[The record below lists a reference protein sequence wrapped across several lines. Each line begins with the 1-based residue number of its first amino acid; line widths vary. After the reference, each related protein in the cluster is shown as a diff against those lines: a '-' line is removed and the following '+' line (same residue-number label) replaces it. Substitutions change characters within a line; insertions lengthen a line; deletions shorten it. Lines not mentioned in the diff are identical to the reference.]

1 MLRKILQPKAIGST
15 VAAASIWS
23 AGRGRGDAKMRKPRP
38 IPLAF
43 VFLFTTVAA
52 LLVACGGET
61 GPAVSAPTPTNTPVP
76 APAATQ
82 PPTPSPTATPEPTA
96 TSAPAHTATPA
107 PTSTPAPT
115 PAPAPTPTPAPTPV
129 ILTIYD
135 EFGFTLKLDRGAG
148 VNASGW
154 TAAEPS
160 NEQGLISFEFSG
172 INAILTWNPAGN
184 STALSL
190 VNNIYQILQDQ
201 SPDLTFDTLSE
212 GDVTVS
218 DQGGFFAGYRTTDP
232 DGEVAGGLIGAW
244 ICPDA
249 DTAYTLT
256 ARGQDATVVQLRFD
270 RLLENFSCP

>member
-1 MLRKILQPKAIGST
+1 MGLIIQRIKPTVIG
-15 VAAASIWS
+15 
-23 AGRGRGDAKMRKPRP
+23 
-38 IPLAF
+38 LAVTF
-43 VFLFTTVAA
+43 GA
-52 LLVACGGET
+52 LALSACGSDSVAPVAT
-61 GPAVSAPTPTNTPVP
+61 ALPAATSVS
-76 APAATQ
+76 PAATQ
-82 PPTPSPTATPEPTA
+82 PPTPSPTITPRPTS
-96 TSAPAHTATPA
+96 TSAPAPTATPVPTSTPAPTPTPVAIPTPA

-115 PAPAPTPTPAPTPV
+115 PV
-129 ILTIYD
+129 ILTTYD

-148 VNASGW
+148 VNVSGW
-154 TAAEPS
+154 TAPEPS
-160 NEQGLISFEFSG
+160 NEQGLISFEFGG
-172 INAILTWNPAGN
+172 INAILTWNQARN
-184 STALSL
+184 STTLSL

-201 SPDLTFDTLSE
+201 RPELTFDTLSE